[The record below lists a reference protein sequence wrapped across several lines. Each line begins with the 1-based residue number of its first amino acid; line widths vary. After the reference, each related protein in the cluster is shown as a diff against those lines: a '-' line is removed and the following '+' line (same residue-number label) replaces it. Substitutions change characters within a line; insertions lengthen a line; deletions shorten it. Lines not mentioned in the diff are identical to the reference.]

1 MEKSLV
7 NEAWSVKALTF
18 LILKITL
25 HPLYIALMQQLPVS
39 AVVNLDIKD
48 SFSFLEFRPD
58 QFYYRQNW

>member
-7 NEAWSVKALTF
+7 NEVWSVKALTF

-25 HPLYIALMQQLPVS
+25 HLLYVALMQQLPLL

-58 QFYYRQNW
+58 QFYYR